1 MGLVKASAVLVA
13 LFAVGVQWL
22 DQSGQSDALAGGF
35 FAKPV
40 HAARLTR
47 FYLQHAPDKVH
58 SVPDVLDRYS
68 GREQE
73 LYRKLAAKYE
83 VSPQWR
89 VDALSALR
97 AALELAAH
105 QASMTSPFAAEGI
118 QRLKS
123 ESKGAR
129 AWRAGLVIAALAFLA
144 VPPPGSPR
152 ARLRALC
159 YIVPLVSAAFYGP
172 APSAFSVKAVLDG
185 VGDLMRRNDATGR
198 LSLVGAATAF
208 GACLRPRAAPVLALG
223 ALAALAV
230 SNPALEAS
238 KVDAALLVDAGV
250 AASRASAASILAAQ
264 PGHFRLHD
272 FSLVSAVVHSP
283 QESWTGQVL
292 AVGAAGRW
300 YALGTMRTVG
310 DMLEIHAHAC
320 PLYLVAVGLAVVAW
334 AALTYFDAPPS
345 AFV

>member
-1 MGLVKASAVLVA
+1 MRGPVKASKLSSSPTAPATSTRIQAMGLVKTSAVLVA

-105 QASMTSPFAAEGI
+105 HASMTSPFAAEGI

-159 YIVPLVSAAFYGP
+159 YIVPLVAAAFYGP
-172 APSAFSVKAVLDG
+172 APSAFSVKAVADG

-208 GACLRPRAAPVLALG
+208 CACLRPRTAPVLALG

-264 PGHFRLHD
+264 PGHLRLHD
-272 FSLVSAVVHSP
+272 FSLVSAVVYSP

-292 AVGAAGRW
+292 VCVATNPRHHRARTETETASRRWRGAP
-300 YALGTMRTVG
+300 
-310 DMLEIHAHAC
+310 EI
-320 PLYLVAVGLAVVAW
+320 
-334 AALTYFDAPPS
+334 
-345 AFV
+345 

>member
-1 MGLVKASAVLVA
+1 MGLVKTSAVLVA

-83 VSPQWR
+83 VTPQWR

-123 ESKGAR
+123 ESEGAR

-159 YIVPLVSAAFYGP
+159 YIVPLVAAAFYGP
-172 APSAFSVKAVLDG
+172 APSAFSVKAVADG
-185 VGDLMRRNDATGR
+185 VGDLMRRNDAREGSPRRRGDGVLRASGR
-198 LSLVGAATAF
+198 A
-208 GACLRPRAAPVLALG
+208 RPVLALG

-250 AASRASAASILAAQ
+250 AASRDERRVDPRGAAGHLRLHTFARVRGRALAA
-264 PGHFRLHD
+264 G
-272 FSLVSAVVHSP
+272 
-283 QESWTGQVL
+283 SWTGQVL
-292 AVGAAGRW
+292 AVGTSVEINQSVGC
-300 YALGTMRTVG
+300 RT
-310 DMLEIHAHAC
+310 H
-320 PLYLVAVGLAVVAW
+320 
-334 AALTYFDAPPS
+334 
-345 AFV
+345 

>member
-1 MGLVKASAVLVA
+1 MGLVKTSAVLVA
-13 LFAVGVQWL
+13 LFAVAVQWL

-105 QASMTSPFAAEGI
+105 HASMTSPFAAEGI

-144 VPPPGSPR
+144 VPP
-152 ARLRALC
+152 
-159 YIVPLVSAAFYGP
+159 
-172 APSAFSVKAVLDG
+172 
-185 VGDLMRRNDATGR
+185 
-198 LSLVGAATAF
+198 
-208 GACLRPRAAPVLALG
+208 
-223 ALAALAV
+223 
-230 SNPALEAS
+230 
-238 KVDAALLVDAGV
+238 
-250 AASRASAASILAAQ
+250 Q
-264 PGHFRLHD
+264 
-272 FSLVSAVVHSP
+272 
-283 QESWTGQVL
+283 
-292 AVGAAGRW
+292 
-300 YALGTMRTVG
+300 
-310 DMLEIHAHAC
+310 
-320 PLYLVAVGLAVVAW
+320 
-334 AALTYFDAPPS
+334 
-345 AFV
+345 

>member
-1 MGLVKASAVLVA
+1 MGLVKTSAVLVA

-40 HAARLTR
+40 HAARLTA

-58 SVPDVLDRYS
+58 SVPDVLDRYA

-105 QASMTSPFAAEGI
+105 AASMASPFAAEGI

-152 ARLRALC
+152 ARLRAHC
-159 YIVPLVSAAFYGP
+159 YIVPLVA
-172 APSAFSVKAVLDG
+172 
-185 VGDLMRRNDATGR
+185 
-198 LSLVGAATAF
+198 AATA
-208 GACLRPRAAPVLALG
+208 RR
-223 ALAALAV
+223 
-230 SNPALEAS
+230 
-238 KVDAALLVDAGV
+238 
-250 AASRASAASILAAQ
+250 R
-264 PGHFRLHD
+264 RR
-272 FSLVSAVVHSP
+272 SP
-283 QESWTGQVL
+283 
-292 AVGAAGRW
+292 
-300 YALGTMRTVG
+300 
-310 DMLEIHAHAC
+310 
-320 PLYLVAVGLAVVAW
+320 
-334 AALTYFDAPPS
+334 
-345 AFV
+345 